1 MKIKHLLT
9 VLALLAFVNVQAQ
22 TADEIIAKYFENTG
36 GRDKWNAIQGVKIT
50 AKVNNGGM
58 ELPLTMIQLK
68 DGRQMNMFSFQGK
81 EIKQGVYDGTTL
93 WSTNFQTMKAE
104 RSDAE
109 ATANFKI
116 DIGEF
121 PDIFLH
127 YKERGLKI
135 ELLGKETID
144 GTEAYKIK
152 VTKKPITVDGK
163 PADNVSFYYFDVEN
177 FVPILIESEMKSGPA
192 KGMTSQMKMSDYQEV
207 GGIMMPFSM
216 TQGVKGQGGQPLTVT
231 NIELNPKVDDAA
243 FKYVEGN

>member
-1 MKIKHLLT
+1 L
-9 VLALLAFVNVQAQ
+9 
-22 TADEIIAKYFENTG
+22 
-36 GRDKWNAIQGVKIT
+36 QGVKIT

-58 ELPLTMIQLK
+58 ELPVTMIQLK
-68 DGRQMNMFSFQGK
+68 DGRQLNMFNFQGK
-81 EIKQGVYDGTTL
+81 EIKQGVFDGTTL

-109 ATANFKI
+109 ATANFKV

-127 YKERGLKI
+127 YKERGIKI
-135 ELLGKETID
+135 ELLGKETVD
-144 GTEAYKIK
+144 GTEAHKIK

-163 PADNVSFYYFDVEN
+163 PADNVSFYFFDAEN
-177 FVPILIESEMKSGPA
+177 FVPILIESEIKSGPS

-216 TQGVKGQGGQPLTVT
+216 IQGVKGQGSQPLTVT
-231 NIELNPKVDDAA
+231 NIELNPKVDDAT